1 MNGFLVALGFLTV
14 VPVRAAAGRPGDLG
28 RAAAWF
34 PIVGLLLGLVMSL
47 AQWLLQ
53 NLFSPALSGAL
64 LVALWAL
71 LTGGLH
77 LDGLADCGDGMLASA
92 TPERRVEI
100 MHDPRLGAFGGL
112 TLILFLI
119 LKVLATAAAA
129 NRPLFAPGLA
139 EAWIPAWPLVVATV
153 GSRWLVL
160 LVGRQRGARTGGL
173 GADFALGLGRAGLI
187 AAGLV
192 TAVVTLLG
200 GPQALLAVAAAH
212 LLAWL
217 VVRLARSRLGGITG
231 DVLGL
236 TIELSELTI
245 LLTYAA
251 HPF

>member
-1 MNGFLVALGFLTV
+1 MDGFLIALGFLTV
-14 VPVRAAAGRPGDLG
+14 IPVRTAAGRTGDLG

-34 PIVGLLLGLVMSL
+34 PVVGLLLGLALSL
-47 AQWLLQ
+47 AQWLFLC
-53 NLFSPALSGAL
+53 LFSPALSGAL

-92 TPERRVEI
+92 TPERRLEI
-100 MHDPRLGAFGGL
+100 MRDPRLGAFGGL

-119 LKVLATAAAA
+119 LKVLATAAMA

-139 EAWIPAWPLVVATV
+139 EAWLPAWPLVVATV
-153 GSRWLVL
+153 CSRWLVL

-173 GADFALGLGRAGLI
+173 GADFAQGIGPAGLI

-192 TAVVTLLG
+192 TAVVIVLG
-200 GPQALLAVAAAH
+200 GPRALVAVAVAH

-217 VVRLARSRLGGITG
+217 VIRLARARLGGITG

-236 TIELSELTI
+236 TIELTELAI
-245 LLTYAA
+245 LLIYAA
-251 HPF
+251 NPI